1 MTEFTRLCAVCKR
14 PIEAERAEGYK
25 ETRLCLAHAQ
35 EIRKYGG
42 EFRLYATQEMTN
54 KRESLK
60 KNPGGVRT
68 KLVRNQAA
76 IDRLR
81 REFVDGIIA

>member
-1 MTEFTRLCAVCKR
+1 MSIRLCAVCKQL
-14 PIEAERAEGYK
+14 IEPERAEGFK

-35 EIRKYGG
+35 QIRAWGG
-42 EFRLYATQEMTN
+42 EFFLLASQEMTN
-54 KRESLK
+54 KKESLK

-81 REFVDGIIA
+81 REFLDEAAG